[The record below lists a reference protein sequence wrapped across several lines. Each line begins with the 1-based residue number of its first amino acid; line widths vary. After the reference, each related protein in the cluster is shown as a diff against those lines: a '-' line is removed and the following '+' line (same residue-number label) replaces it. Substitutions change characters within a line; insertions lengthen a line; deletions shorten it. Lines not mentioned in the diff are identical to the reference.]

1 MKNVS
6 FQCYEILEKI
16 NLVDSQ
22 FDSLKRTTSIAKSKY
37 HNRDRKR
44 NRPTILCMGVYNVI
58 ECQNIINK
66 KCKQW

>member
-6 FQCYEILEKI
+6 LQCYEILEKI

-44 NRPTILCMGVYNVI
+44 NRPTILCMGVY
-58 ECQNIINK
+58 K
-66 KCKQW
+66 KILT